1 MSLKYKKK
9 EKKLNEIK
17 YSNRKP
23 DPCVLSLS
31 LSIPFFFCC
40 ISFRFGQKQV
50 KFNLILI

>member
-17 YSNRKP
+17 YSNRKL

-31 LSIPFFFCC
+31 LSH
-40 ISFRFGQKQV
+40 SFSVAFLFVLGKNRS
-50 KFNLILI
+50 NLI

>member
-31 LSIPFFFCC
+31 LSP
-40 ISFRFGQKQV
+40 SFSVVFLFVLGKNRS
-50 KFNLILI
+50 NLI

>member
-31 LSIPFFFCC
+31 LYPLLFLLYFF
-40 ISFRFGQKQV
+40 SFWAKTGQ
-50 KFNLILI
+50 I